1 MPRGARQGVT
11 DILLIM
17 EISNVDRSK
26 LEAALISDLKDFEDA
41 LQIACASLDRLDA
54 IVTRNMNDFRG
65 ANLPIFSVDQLVHRL

>member
-1 MPRGARQGVT
+1 
-11 DILLIM
+11 M